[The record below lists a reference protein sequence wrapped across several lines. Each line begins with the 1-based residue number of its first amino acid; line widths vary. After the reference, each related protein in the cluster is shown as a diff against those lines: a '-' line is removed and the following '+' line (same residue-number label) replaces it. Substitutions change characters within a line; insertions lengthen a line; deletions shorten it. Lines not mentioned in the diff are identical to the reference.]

1 MSTDVDTRSHIF
13 WDEHLAL
20 TAMREL
26 SSTFRDDDTFLDIE
40 FPATDEMMDGVFGS
54 LESVA
59 RLLSVTVDR
68 DGARWAGVFDQVSL
82 AKDAAG
88 TAVFVLTYRSTT
100 AETDVQKLLGVLS

>member
-13 WDEHLAL
+13 WDEHLAP
-20 TAMREL
+20 TATREL
-26 SSTFRDDDTFLDIE
+26 PSTFRDNDTFLDIE
-40 FPATDEMMDGVFGS
+40 VPATDEMMDGVFGS

-59 RLLSVTVDR
+59 RLLNVTVDR
-68 DGARWAGVFDQVSL
+68 DGAPWSGVFAQVSL